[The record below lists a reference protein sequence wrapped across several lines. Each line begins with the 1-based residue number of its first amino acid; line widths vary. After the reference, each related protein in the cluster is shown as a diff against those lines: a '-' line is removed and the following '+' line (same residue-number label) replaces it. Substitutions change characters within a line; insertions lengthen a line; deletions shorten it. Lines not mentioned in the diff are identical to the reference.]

1 MTVADDVE
9 RGRVEAIWLK
19 RAHRGPMDAVATAT
33 LVEGQGV
40 AGSVGRSSR
49 RQVTLIERENW
60 DQCMKDLERSVDPKG
75 RRANIMLSGIRL
87 ARTRGRVLVVGST
100 RLAIGGEL
108 TPCERM
114 DEVVPWLQAA
124 MKPDWRGG
132 VFAQVLDGGEIAI
145 GDPVGWEGPEV

>member
-1 MTVADDVE
+1 MDE
-9 RGRVEAIWLK
+9 QFGRVEGIWLK
-19 RAHRGPMDAVATAT
+19 RAHRGPMDAVSRAT
-33 LVEGQGV
+33 LVEGKGV

-60 DQCMKDLERSVDPKG
+60 DQCMRDLESSADPKG
-75 RRANIMLSGIRL
+75 RRANIMVSGIPL
-87 ARTRGRVLVVGST
+87 ARTRGRVLRVGVT

-114 DEVVPWLQAA
+114 DEVVAGLRAA

-132 VFAQVLDGGEIAI
+132 VFAQVVSGGEIVV
-145 GDPVGWEGPEV
+145 GDPVRWEEHEQK

>member
-1 MTVADDVE
+1 MDAESE

-19 RAHRGPMDAVATAT
+19 RAHRGPMDGVPRAT

-40 AGSVGRSSR
+40 SGSVGRSKR
-49 RQVTLIERENW
+49 RQVTLIEREAW
-60 DQCMKDLERSVDPKG
+60 DRCMRDLESDADPKG
-75 RRANIMLSGIRL
+75 RRANILLSGIKL

-114 DEVVPWLQAA
+114 DEVVPGLRAA
-124 MKPDWRGG
+124 MKADWRGG
-132 VFAQVLDGGEIAI
+132 VFAQVISGGEIAI
-145 GDPVGWEGPEV
+145 GDRVEWEPPSSS